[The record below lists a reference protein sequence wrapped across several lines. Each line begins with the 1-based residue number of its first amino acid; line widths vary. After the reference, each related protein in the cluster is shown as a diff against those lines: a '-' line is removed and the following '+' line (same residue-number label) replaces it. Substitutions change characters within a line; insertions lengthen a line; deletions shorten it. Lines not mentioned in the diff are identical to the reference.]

1 MLPPS
6 NFRLRAFILIVF
18 VVLCPVG
25 IASYPLPVRA
35 QTGAPVFDAGNF
47 IKNTITS
54 AETHLVAAST
64 GTTAIT
70 SQFQLLKGTS
80 LDPIAWAVAKAAL
93 QSVVNSTVKWINS
106 GFNGSPAFVTN
117 LANSLQTV
125 GDAQANSF
133 IQQLSSN
140 GAVKSPFQ
148 SQVASAVGTNYLQST
163 GSNGFFNQNPYTLNQ
178 TTQNDA
184 AFLQGNFSQGGL
196 DALFSAVL
204 PQNNPYGATL
214 LATQAL
220 NSQVAGAKNIQN
232 TEYIAG
238 SGFNSYRGNCQTTT
252 TGQTMAGTATSGQT
266 ITPITNSS
274 LTGGGGTLTTAAS
287 LPTTFTTT
295 TGGTSGGTTSLSPNS
310 GCQSQNIVTPGSVIA
325 NSLYK
330 SLGSGIDTLVSAHEF
345 DEIVNA
351 LMGQLL
357 NQVLGT
363 GGLSGISQ
371 ASPTT
376 GNVPYF
382 NQTTPTTATTGT
394 TLSGDF
400 TTTLTAQVYGL
411 QAFEADWTTIA
422 NAATAAENALNASTC
437 TPNAQSIIAST
448 ITPILNESA
457 GEIDVASSSIATLN
471 IIAGEAPPVNPDGSP
486 VTVTQTAQASANYSC
501 FLSSGTLENADGSC
515 PPADSVPVP
524 SQSDIEYAQTQST
537 DSGATTSGGNT
548 GIPESIY
555 TELTQLTR
563 EARLCTVP
571 GSTVTTVGGGT
582 TVITTGG
589 DTSGNNI

>member
-1 MLPPS
+1 MLS
-6 NFRLRAFILIVF
+6 FNSFGQRISVIAVLLITF
-18 VVLCPVG
+18 CSFGTMSMPKE
-25 IASYPLPVRA
+25 ARA
-35 QTGAPVFDAGNF
+35 QTPVTVVATSPTDANF
-47 IKNTITS
+47 IKGTVTA
-54 AETHLVAAST
+54 AETTATAGSA

-266 ITPITNSS
+266 
-274 LTGGGGTLTTAAS
+274 
-287 LPTTFTTT
+287 
-295 TGGTSGGTTSLSPNS
+295 
-310 GCQSQNIVTPGSVIA
+310 
-325 NSLYK
+325 YWWRW
-330 SLGSGIDTLVSAHEF
+330 HF
-345 DEIVNA
+345 DN
-351 LMGQLL
+351 
-357 NQVLGT
+357 
-363 GGLSGISQ
+363 
-371 ASPTT
+371 
-376 GNVPYF
+376 
-382 NQTTPTTATTGT
+382 
-394 TLSGDF
+394 
-400 TTTLTAQVYGL
+400 
-411 QAFEADWTTIA
+411 
-422 NAATAAENALNASTC
+422 C
-437 TPNAQSIIAST
+437 
-448 ITPILNESA
+448 
-457 GEIDVASSSIATLN
+457 
-471 IIAGEAPPVNPDGSP
+471 
-486 VTVTQTAQASANYSC
+486 C
-501 FLSSGTLENADGSC
+501 K
-515 PPADSVPVP
+515 PADNVHHYYRRDEWWHHITFSEQRLPVAEHRHARQRNCE
-524 SQSDIEYAQTQST
+524 QS
-537 DSGATTSGGNT
+537 
-548 GIPESIY
+548 
-555 TELTQLTR
+555 L
-563 EARLCTVP
+563 
-571 GSTVTTVGGGT
+571 
-582 TVITTGG
+582 
-589 DTSGNNI
+589 